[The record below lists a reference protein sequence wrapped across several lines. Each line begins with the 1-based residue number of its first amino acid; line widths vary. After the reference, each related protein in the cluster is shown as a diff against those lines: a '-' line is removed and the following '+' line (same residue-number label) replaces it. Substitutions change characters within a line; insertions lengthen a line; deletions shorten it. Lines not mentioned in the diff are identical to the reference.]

1 MEEVKG
7 GADDPTESA
16 GSRRRG
22 LGKGLG
28 AILTAHGRVDAHAAQ
43 RDELTGLPN
52 RLLLD
57 DRLEEALAR
66 CREDDASLAVLM
78 VSLDNFATVNDLFGH
93 HVGDDLL
100 RATAERLS
108 AARRKMDTVARF
120 AGDEFVVVCPYVGSV
135 ELACLVADRI
145 LEDVGRP
152 LLIEE
157 AEHRLSAS
165 VGIVVVSPGGGRQSE
180 SDLEGEAAGADAGA
194 LPAGHTTGHV
204 SHLAADA
211 EGRADEVEG
220 SEWRGGQTVETVL
233 GDASL
238 AMRHAKEQGGA
249 SWKLFEP
256 AMREVAEVRF
266 QSRQDLHAAMED
278 GGLAVRFEPI
288 VDLRTGLL
296 VGECAM
302 PGWGQPDS
310 ETEDPGDLLDLID
323 EAGLAAPI
331 CRWMLDEALAE
342 LHERDVSHGLPD
354 GFRMWVKVAPSL
366 SGDPALVEAV
376 DEFTSKH
383 GIPARVLGIDVREPQ
398 VAVMAAVEPVLQAL
412 EERDVAMAFDD
423 FGMQPSNLA
432 LLPSLPVSRL
442 KLSPEL
448 SALSDADDRALVR
461 GLVDL
466 GRALGLTVI
475 AQGVMSDVQ
484 AAALR
489 SLGCELAQGTFS
501 VPAQPPEQLWASAPA
516 APAGHTPGHA
526 PGRTAGNDPG
536 HTREAATPG
545 SHVREV
551 NDPAP
556 NPSAPGGPGVR
567 HLSTVRDATAAAS
580 IPFADD
586 PDRTGIRA
594 LDGVQAAEQPTDE
607 DVSGHP
613 SYASW
618 TAPHAAATSS
628 GARPADSR
636 DIVGLAGAADD
647 RGDALP
653 GRAPNGAP
661 DDALDQ
667 GPDLDQSPDGGQD
680 DRPETLDEGRGWPD
694 ERPEGPGG
702 LFVI

>member
-93 HVGDDLL
+93 RVGDDLL

-135 ELACLVADRI
+135 DLACLVADRI

-152 LLIEE
+152 LVIEE

-165 VGIVVVSPGGGRQSE
+165 VGIVVVSPGGGRQGASE
-180 SDLEGEAAGADAGA
+180 SEGERAGVELGA
-194 LPAGHTTGHV
+194 RSAGHPSGPFG
-204 SHLAADA
+204 LQEAQGEDGAG
-211 EGRADEVEG
+211 EIEG
-220 SEWRGGQTVETVL
+220 SEWRGGQTVEAVL

-278 GGLAVRFEPI
+278 GGLAVRYEPI
-288 VDLRTGLL
+288 VDLRTGAL

-302 PGWGQPDS
+302 PGWGQPES
-310 ETEDPGDLLDLID
+310 ETDDPGDLLDLID
-323 EAGLAAPI
+323 EAGLAAAI

-342 LHERDVSHGLPD
+342 LRDRHVSHEIPQ
-354 GFRMWVKVAPSL
+354 GFRTWVKVAPSL

-376 DEFTSKH
+376 DEFTAKH
-383 GIPARVLGIDVREPQ
+383 GILPALLGIDVREPQ

-432 LLPSLPVSRL
+432 LLPSLPVSSL

-448 SALSDADDRALVR
+448 SALNDADDRALVR
-461 GLVDL
+461 GLVAL

-475 AQGVMSDVQ
+475 AQGVMSDAQ

-501 VPAQPPEQLWASAPA
+501 VPAAPPEPLWASAPA
-516 APAGHTPGHA
+516 AP
-526 PGRTAGNDPG
+526 
-536 HTREAATPG
+536 
-545 SHVREV
+545 
-551 NDPAP
+551 
-556 NPSAPGGPGVR
+556 
-567 HLSTVRDATAAAS
+567 
-580 IPFADD
+580 
-586 PDRTGIRA
+586 
-594 LDGVQAAEQPTDE
+594 PTLA
-607 DVSGHP
+607 SGHIP
-613 SYASW
+613 V
-618 TAPHAAATSS
+618 AT
-628 GARPADSR
+628 
-636 DIVGLAGAADD
+636 
-647 RGDALP
+647 
-653 GRAPNGAP
+653 
-661 DDALDQ
+661 
-667 GPDLDQSPDGGQD
+667 
-680 DRPETLDEGRGWPD
+680 
-694 ERPEGPGG
+694 
-702 LFVI
+702 

>member
-1 MEEVKG
+1 MVRGDLADRSSALMEEVKG

-66 CREDDASLAVLM
+66 CREDDASLAVLV

-93 HVGDDLL
+93 RVGDHLL
-100 RATAERLS
+100 RATADRLLV
-108 AARRKMDTVARF
+108 ARRKMDTVARF
-120 AGDEFVVVCPYVGSV
+120 GGDEFVVVCPYVGSV

-152 LLIEE
+152 LVIEE

-165 VGIVVVSPGGGRQSE
+165 VGIVVVSPGGGRQTASE
-180 SDLEGEAAGADAGA
+180 SGGEAAGVETGSR
-194 LPAGHTTGHV
+194 PERHTTG
-204 SHLAADA
+204 LAGHPD
-211 EGRADEVEG
+211 DEVEDRAQEIEG
-220 SEWRGGQTVETVL
+220 SEWRGGQTVDAVL

-256 AMREVAEVRF
+256 AMREVADVRF

-278 GGLAVRFEPI
+278 GGLAVRYEPI
-288 VDLRTGLL
+288 VDLRTGAL

-302 PGWGQPDS
+302 PGWGQPES
-310 ETEDPGDLLDLID
+310 ESEDPGDLLDLID

-331 CRWMLDEALAE
+331 CRWMLDEAMAE
-342 LHERDVSHGLPD
+342 LHQRDVRHGFPD

-376 DEFTSKH
+376 DEFTAKH
-383 GIPARVLGIDVREPQ
+383 GILPEVLGIDVREPQ

-448 SALSDADDRALVR
+448 SALNDADDRALVR

-475 AQGVMSDVQ
+475 AQGVMSDDQ

-489 SLGCELAQGTFS
+489 SLGCELAQGSFS
-501 VPAQPPEQLWASAPA
+501 LPAAPPEPLWASAPVAPATNAPAHTPVAA
-516 APAGHTPGHA
+516 APGSDALETD
-526 PGRTAGNDPG
+526 DP
-536 HTREAATPG
+536 PP
-545 SHVREV
+545 
-551 NDPAP
+551 DPSA
-556 NPSAPGGPGVR
+556 PSAPGAR
-567 HLSTVRDATAAAS
+567 HLSTVRDAAAGPS
-580 IPFADD
+580 PRVADD
-586 PDRTGIRA
+586 QHRAGLQA
-594 LDGVQAAEQPTDE
+594 LDRVQAAEQPTDE

-613 SYASW
+613 SYAW
-618 TAPHAAATSS
+618 RDAPHATTDP
-628 GARPADSR
+628 GTRPAESR
-636 DIVGLAGAADD
+636 GLVGLPGPAVHGGDPVPGGATD
-647 RGDALP
+647 
-653 GRAPNGAP
+653 GAP
-661 DDALDQ
+661 DQALDQTLDQ
-667 GPDLDQSPDGGQD
+667 GPDGGRD
-680 DRPETLDEGRGWPD
+680 D
-694 ERPEGPGG
+694 RPEGPGG
-702 LFVI
+702 LFVV